1 MSVAEQ
7 LIATNLCFPIP
18 ERNLSQSE
26 SEESEEEV
34 EYEDEIVSCLFAIG
48 LESVKDSFVG
58 S

>member
-1 MSVAEQ
+1 MFVAEQ

-48 LESVKDSFVG
+48 LESFISF
-58 S
+58 